1 MNGTHIA
8 YKKCRC
14 VDFLFITIQI
24 VCHRTKISCFSPLLT
39 DNFNSCMLVE
49 NHKKGDEK
57 MGNGRKYKTR
67 PLSIKEKVYGFA
79 IKCYDEQLPYGIETT
94 IKALQAMDKSLFQ
107 ILLICHYRDEVSDGV
122 WEVALEKRHYH
133 ILFRYIKPK
142 QRVRIY
148 QILNYLHIYF
158 RPGIDDILLENR
170 AIETIGNFQHYCMYL
185 THETKDAINDNK
197 ELYSIE
203 EIVSNLSVDEIKA
216 IRDGYIRVADAP
228 TKPSMS
234 KLTELDEEAFKLG
247 YELKNFSNWY
257 NALPFNIR
265 SNSKMK
271 TIEASYQRGV
281 DKRIEENQEVNRLC
295 IFIMGTHNT
304 GKTYAAK
311 KALDG
316 KKYLCIGGGGTGKFD
331 KLRADHEAIIIDDD
345 VCGNLLNLTDNYI
358 CRAYKRNNGNP
369 PWTGKYFIATSNMS
383 FSEWIQQCGIKIYDR
398 RGMPSSHYKAMLSR
412 FYICV
417 LVPDNKGKNK
427 LACINVSTRG
437 TKKDQEER
445 KSMFEDFRQKFDL
458 TMAEYTPSDDEVD
471 YSSVLNIEEAGCLAV
486 EAK

>member
-1 MNGTHIA
+1 
-8 YKKCRC
+8 
-14 VDFLFITIQI
+14 
-24 VCHRTKISCFSPLLT
+24 
-39 DNFNSCMLVE
+39 
-49 NHKKGDEK
+49 
-57 MGNGRKYKTR
+57 MGNGKKYQTK
-67 PLSIKEKVYGFA
+67 PLSIQKKVYAFA

-122 WEVALEKRHYH
+122 WKVALEKRHYH
-133 ILFRYIKPK
+133 ILFRCIKPK

-148 QILNYLHIYF
+148 IILNYLHIYF

-216 IRDGYIRVADAP
+216 VRDGYIRVADAP

-234 KLTELDEEAFKLG
+234 KLAELDEEAFKLG
-247 YELKNFSNWY
+247 YELKNFIDWY

-265 SNSKMK
+265 SSAKMK

-281 DKRIEENQEVNRLC
+281 DNRIEENQEMNRLC
-295 IFIMGTHNT
+295 IYIKGEPNT
-304 GKTYAAK
+304 GKTFATK
-311 KALDG
+311 KALSG
-316 KKYLCIGGGGTGKFD
+316 KKILSVGGGGSGKFD
-331 KLRADHEAIIIDDD
+331 RLRADHEAIIIDDD
-345 VCGNLLNLTDNYI
+345 CCPNLLNMTDNYI
-358 CRAYKRNNGNP
+358 CRAYKRNSNNP
-369 PWTGKYFIATSNMS
+369 AWAGKYFIVTSNLS
-383 FSEWIQQCGIKIYDR
+383 FSEWLKRCGIKIYDR
-398 RGMPSSHYKAMLSR
+398 GETPSIHYKAMLSR

-417 LVPDNKGKNK
+417 LTPDSTGKNK
-427 LACINVSTRG
+427 LSCINVSTRG
-437 TKKDQEER
+437 SKEDQEER

-458 TMAEYTPSDDEVD
+458 TMAEYTPSDSEVD